1 MYKQQHDNNP
11 LRILI
16 VEDSSERLEYFR
28 GLYRGH
34 TEFSAGSC
42 KDALQLY
49 VGNEFDLIHLDF
61 DLGPE
66 TSEDFA
72 CHLAKVPDRCLI
84 VIHSDSPVGAWV
96 LHEMVPS
103 SLVVP
108 IALLRQAS
116 PALSRL
122 KQVLASA
129 PIISDVKGALE
140 KF

>member
-16 VEDSSERLEYFR
+16 VEDSSERLAYFR
-28 GLYRGH
+28 DLYAGH
-34 TEFSAGSC
+34 TVLSADSC
-42 KDALQLY
+42 MDALRLY
-49 VGNEFDLIHLDF
+49 TGNEFDLIHLDF
-61 DLGPE
+61 DLGSE

-72 CHLAKVPDRCLI
+72 SHLAKGTDRCLI
-84 VIHSDSPVGAWV
+84 VIHSSSPVGAWV

-108 IALLRQAS
+108 IAQLREAS
-116 PALSRL
+116 PALSRF

-129 PIISDVKGALE
+129 PSISDVKEALE
-140 KF
+140 RI